1 MAPPSGA
8 HPAPTMHTDR
18 LSDGRASEPNTYPFP
33 RATLNRIAASAGVEP
48 SQLSLL
54 EVSFGTPL
62 FDAVLDYAGR
72 TPQAPA
78 ADTAAPVRARWVNPR
93 DSSEWADGGGSDVDD
108 TDHAEA
114 IAAAIKAHGLA
125 EAADDQGASQI
136 LARPHPRQLLK
147 AVAGLGETVVTW
159 PPPPALSVATL
170 RASLLPAR
178 EGGREEAEGGG
189 AVAPPAAD
197 TSSPP
202 PTHAIHVVHYTA
214 GPPLSGDCREPAF
227 FRTVVLVSTAPDGE
241 AVLVE
246 FARGVTTWRR
256 DLYEQVP
263 RPMMFELH
271 RFRTDSEG
279 GYSHWDCEGEKH
291 GRLLS
296 SVILPD
302 GMAEAILDD
311 VRSFLSAS
319 AKAWYRR
326 HGLPYRRSYLFHGTP
341 GSGKTST
348 IRALASTF
356 GLQAC
361 FLSVTNAKFNNQ
373 VLADAL
379 NTLPPRALLVIE
391 DVDALFSAD
400 RSATA
405 VAGCMTFSGLLNC
418 LDGLTAAESVLVA
431 MTTNKEVRELDPAL
445 VRGGRVDRRWAFS
458 APDKAQLVRLFSSY
472 YPDADAATGSA
483 FADALVAG
491 LGADQVSMAAA
502 QQLFIYMRL
511 ATPAQC
517 VAGVPVFC
525 AEYLTGRAAAAEEA
539 AAATAA
545 AAAAAEA
552 DDGEAGDSDVDD
564 GAVEEE
570 EEEE

>member
-1 MAPPSGA
+1 MALPSGT
-8 HPAPTMHTDR
+8 HPAPTMDADR
-18 LSDGRASEPNTYPFP
+18 LSDGRDGEPSTFPFP
-33 RATLNRIAASAGVEP
+33 RGTLARIAASAGVAP

-54 EVSFGTPL
+54 EASEDIV

-72 TPQAPA
+72 YPQASA
-78 ADTAAPVRARWVNPR
+78 AVATGPLRARWVSPR
-93 DSSEWADGGGSDVDD
+93 DQWEWADGGCESDDEE
-108 TDHAEA
+108 HAEA

-125 EAADDQGASQI
+125 EEADDRGAAQI
-136 LARPHPRQLLK
+136 LARPHPRKVLK

-159 PPPPALSVATL
+159 PPPPALSVTAL
-170 RASLLPAR
+170 RAALLPAR
-178 EGGREEAEGGG
+178 EGGRVEAEGGVPVAA
-189 AVAPPAAD
+189 AVAATLATPAPPH
-197 TSSPP
+197 T
-202 PTHAIHVVHYTA
+202 IHVVHFAT
-214 GPPLSGDCREPAF
+214 GPPLKNDCGEASL
-227 FRTVVLVSTAPDGE
+227 FRNVVLVSSAADGE
-241 AVLVE
+241 AVLLE
-246 FARGVTTWRR
+246 FVRGVTKWRR

-263 RPMMFELH
+263 RPMMFDLC
-271 RFRTDSEG
+271 RFRTDADGS
-279 GYSHWDCEGEKH
+279 YSHWDCEGSKH

-296 SVILPD
+296 SVVLPD

-311 VRSFLSAS
+311 VRSFLSSS

-348 IRALASTF
+348 IRAIASTF

-400 RSATA
+400 RSATGA
-405 VAGCMTFSGLLNC
+405 AGSMTFSGLLNC

-431 MTTNKEVRELDPAL
+431 MTTNKDACELDPAL

-472 YPDADAATGSA
+472 YPEADESTGSA

-502 QQLFIYMRL
+502 QQLFICMRL

-517 VAGVPVFC
+517 VAGVPSFC
-525 AEYLTGRAAAAEEA
+525 AEYLTGRAAMAEEA

-545 AAAAAEA
+545 TAAAAEV
-552 DDGEAGDSDVDD
+552 GDSDGDD
-564 GAVEEE
+564 SGFDGDATAEDEEE
-570 EEEE
+570 D

>member
-1 MAPPSGA
+1 MAPPSGT
-8 HPAPTMHTDR
+8 HPARSMDTNR
-18 LSDGRASEPNTYPFP
+18 LSDSRASEPNTYPFP
-33 RATLNRIAASAGVEP
+33 RATLNRIAASAGVAL

-54 EVSFGTPL
+54 EVSCGTAL
-62 FDAVLDYAGR
+62 FDTVLDYAGR

-78 ADTAAPVRARWVNPR
+78 ADSTAPVRARWVNPR
-93 DSSEWADGGGSDVDD
+93 DSSKWTDGGGSDADG
-108 TDHAEA
+108 TDHAGA

-125 EAADDQGASQI
+125 EEADDRGASQV
-136 LARPHPRQLLK
+136 LEHPHPPRSLE

-159 PPPPALSVATL
+159 PPPPALSVAAL
-170 RASLLPAR
+170 RAPLLPAR
-178 EGGREEAEGGG
+178 EGGREEAEGGD
-189 AVAPPAAD
+189 AVAASAAD
-197 TSSPP
+197 ASSQP
-202 PTHAIHVVHYTA
+202 PTHTIHVVHFSM
-214 GPPLSGDCREPAF
+214 GPPLQSDCREAAL
-227 FRTVVLVSTAPDGE
+227 FRSVVLVSTATDGE

-246 FARGVTTWRR
+246 FARGVTAWRC

-271 RFRTDSEG
+271 RFRTESEG
-279 GYSHWDCEGEKH
+279 DYSHWMCEGEKH

-400 RSATA
+400 RLATGA
-405 VAGCMTFSGLLNC
+405 AGCMTFSGLLNC
-418 LDGLTAAESVLVA
+418 LDGLTAAESLLVA
-431 MTTNKEVRELDPAL
+431 MTTNKDVRELDPAL

-511 ATPAQC
+511 VTPAQC
-517 VAGVPVFC
+517 VAGVPAFC
-525 AEYLTGRAAAAEEA
+525 AEYLTGRVAAAEEA
-539 AAATAA
+539 AVATAA
-545 AAAAAEA
+545 SAAAAEA
-552 DDGEAGDSDVDD
+552 D
-564 GAVEEE
+564 
-570 EEEE
+570 